1 MSTALISLLA
11 YCANAQ
17 VSGTV
22 FKDFNMDG
30 TKGTASPNL
39 DVGMAGVVVKAT
51 KPDGTTL
58 TVSYTGGGTSTNT
71 TGAYTVTGGTAGQIR
86 LEFVMPDSY
95 TFASKG
101 AAGGTTVMFPS
112 GTTQNLAVNYP
123 ADYCGVADPML
134 VTSCYVGNN
143 AAGMNDVLVKYAYSS
158 SGPSH
163 SASHTTIGV
172 KSEMGSVWGIAYDRQ
187 KQDLF
192 VGAFVKRHIAL
203 KDNNSDGKED
213 IGAIY
218 IVPSSGSPSLWLDVT
233 TLGVDVGMSL
243 MPTIATRALPV
254 PVTTSDLA
262 ASHDTQLYSL
272 VGKIGLGDI
281 EISDDNTQLFFVNL
295 YDSKI
300 YTVDIATKALV
311 GSGIA
316 VPNSCTG
323 GNARPFALTYH
334 RGKLYIGSV
343 CDAATSKVDAD
354 MKATVYRLD
363 GTTFT
368 SVLSFPLNYTK
379 GAAFTW
385 GGVYGNKWNPWED
398 SFSNISGGISPTG
411 LNLVCEPQ
419 PIFADIV
426 FDTDE
431 SLIMVFND
439 RLGHQTGT
447 ANYQPS
453 TSDTKLYYGLA
464 GGDILRA
471 SLVSGV
477 YTLEKNATSGGVTT
491 AGAGNGQGPGTPTG
505 TGYTSPSGEFYVG
518 DDENNVHEEVV
529 GGGAAIVPGR
539 GQVVTQVSDPDQNYF
554 AGGTYWFNNTTGE
567 YDKSYVVFID
577 PSFGLQPWLFGKAN
591 GLGDME
597 VMCNDA
603 PIEIGNR
610 VWDDTDK
617 DGIQDAGEAGIQNV
631 SVTLCDKNGTPIS
644 GATATTDANGN
655 YFFSSASG
663 TNSSSAKYGLSLTYN
678 TDYILKFP
686 TTSGTKSLTS
696 PNLGGNDLVDSDAA
710 ADGKIAFTTG
720 YAGENNHSFDVGY
733 STCTKPTLGTTV
745 TTVAG
750 TCTGST
756 PNNDATASLTV
767 TGGDKADII
776 EGATY
781 GSGPAYN
788 AASNKTVTA
797 GSVSFTGL
805 KHNTQ
810 YTIRVWNADNTCF
823 EDKTFTTPTKDC
835 SCTTPVLTDLTN
847 QTICV
852 GGSFTPSNVTTSV
865 TNGVAATY
873 LWYNDNGTTN
883 PTTTVISGQN
893 TATLTALPTAAG
905 VYKYR
910 VEATNTADNTCKASK
925 SVTLTITAN
934 PAPTVNSPTICSG
947 QTATLTVANCAG
959 TVTWS
964 GGLTGNPATT
974 PALTSST
981 TYTATCTVGTCTGTA
996 VATVTVSPNPAPT
1009 VNSPT
1014 ICSGQTATLTVANCA
1029 GTVTWSGGLTGNPA
1043 TTPALTSSTTY
1054 TATCTVGTCTGTAV
1068 ATVTVSPNPAPTVNS
1083 PMICSGQTATLT
1095 VANCAGT
1102 VTWSGGLTGN
1112 PATTPALTSST
1123 TYTATC
1129 TVGTCTGTAVATVT
1143 VSPNPAPTVN
1153 SPMICSG
1160 QTATLTVANCAG
1172 TVTWSGGLTGNPATT
1187 PALTSSTTYTATC
1200 TVGTCTGTAAATVT
1214 VSTKP
1219 APTVNSPTICSGQ
1232 TATLTVANCSGTVT
1246 WSGGL
1251 TGNPAT
1257 TPALTSSTTY
1267 TATCTVGTCTGTAAA
1282 TVTVST
1288 KPNAGKDTTM
1298 ACLNPATNQLATSIT
1313 LAPIPTGGS
1322 WTQIGTTPATAT
1334 INGNAVTNMT
1344 VAGTYQ
1350 FVYTTTAG
1358 CKDTVAVTVSPCAGC
1373 TKPDA
1378 GLDVT
1383 LTCPPSGIA
1392 PTTATLA
1399 AVTSGGTWGAIVTN
1413 PAAATINA
1421 ATGAITGLTTA
1432 GTYRFVYS
1440 VTGGGNVCTDT
1451 AAVIVPTCV
1460 QPKGSLGD
1468 FVWKDQN
1475 NNGIQD
1481 ETTPNGGGV
1490 AGVQIE
1496 LYKNGTFFAKDTTD
1510 VQGKY
1515 LFTNLD
1521 AGTYKIKVLAASIP
1535 AGCELS
1541 SVTDAPSDDAKDSD
1555 VDKTTGESGNYEINP
1570 LDPTK
1575 KDILTVDA
1583 ALVVPCVKSKVT
1595 LTGAPVCSADVQ
1607 TYSITFSVTNKVGN
1621 LKVNKGT
1628 LTGANPYTVTGIPSG
1643 ATIKITDSLSAVC
1656 KFDTLIT
1663 GPNCNCNPPL
1673 PLLITPSMTACVGDT
1688 FPTIKA
1694 TVVGLAT
1701 VEWFTQ
1707 PTGGTAVFTGLNY
1720 KPSGTVPT
1728 TGAVFYAQA
1737 RSTDP
1742 TCPTAISTSRVMATV
1757 NAQDCTK
1764 EVDLALKKSINTKI
1778 AQIGDVLTYTLKVW
1792 NESNTNATGVEVTDS
1807 IATTVEFQA
1816 GSFTASRG
1824 SAVISGNVIKWTI
1837 GNIAAAG
1844 VPANGDT
1851 VTLTYKVKATQQ
1863 GIHYNTAEIS
1873 KTNEKDVDSTPS
1885 NGKETEDDIDRQCFT
1900 VPIKLCSGNKVEV
1913 TVPTR
1918 LTNVKWYRNGGSTP
1932 IATGNVVLLSEIGTY
1947 TFTADNGT
1955 CPTGGCCPV
1964 ILESDT
1970 NCCPAEACVP
1980 FTVKKIKK

>member
-1 MSTALISLLA
+1 
-11 YCANAQ
+11 
-17 VSGTV
+17 
-22 FKDFNMDG
+22 
-30 TKGTASPNL
+30 
-39 DVGMAGVVVKAT
+39 
-51 KPDGTTL
+51 
-58 TVSYTGGGTSTNT
+58 
-71 TGAYTVTGGTAGQIR
+71 
-86 LEFVMPDSY
+86 
-95 TFASKG
+95 
-101 AAGGTTVMFPS
+101 
-112 GTTQNLAVNYP
+112 
-123 ADYCGVADPML
+123 
-134 VTSCYVGNN
+134 
-143 AAGMNDVLVKYAYSS
+143 
-158 SGPSH
+158 
-163 SASHTTIGV
+163 
-172 KSEMGSVWGIAYDRQ
+172 
-187 KQDLF
+187 
-192 VGAFVKRHIAL
+192 
-203 KDNNSDGKED
+203 
-213 IGAIY
+213 
-218 IVPSSGSPSLWLDVT
+218 
-233 TLGVDVGMSL
+233 
-243 MPTIATRALPV
+243 
-254 PVTTSDLA
+254 
-262 ASHDTQLYSL
+262 
-272 VGKIGLGDI
+272 
-281 EISDDNTQLFFVNL
+281 
-295 YDSKI
+295 
-300 YTVDIATKALV
+300 
-311 GSGIA
+311 
-316 VPNSCTG
+316 
-323 GNARPFALTYH
+323 
-334 RGKLYIGSV
+334 
-343 CDAATSKVDAD
+343 
-354 MKATVYRLD
+354 
-363 GTTFT
+363 
-368 SVLSFPLNYTK
+368 
-379 GAAFTW
+379 
-385 GGVYGNKWNPWED
+385 
-398 SFSNISGGISPTG
+398 
-411 LNLVCEPQ
+411 
-419 PIFADIV
+419 
-426 FDTDE
+426 
-431 SLIMVFND
+431 
-439 RLGHQTGT
+439 
-447 ANYQPS
+447 
-453 TSDTKLYYGLA
+453 
-464 GGDILRA
+464 
-471 SLVSGV
+471 
-477 YTLEKNATSGGVTT
+477 
-491 AGAGNGQGPGTPTG
+491 
-505 TGYTSPSGEFYVG
+505 
-518 DDENNVHEEVV
+518 
-529 GGGAAIVPGR
+529 
-539 GQVVTQVSDPDQNYF
+539 
-554 AGGTYWFNNTTGE
+554 
-567 YDKSYVVFID
+567 
-577 PSFGLQPWLFGKAN
+577 
-591 GLGDME
+591 
-597 VMCNDA
+597 
-603 PIEIGNR
+603 
-610 VWDDTDK
+610 
-617 DGIQDAGEAGIQNV
+617 
-631 SVTLCDKNGTPIS
+631 
-644 GATATTDANGN
+644 
-655 YFFSSASG
+655 
-663 TNSSSAKYGLSLTYN
+663 
-678 TDYILKFP
+678 
-686 TTSGTKSLTS
+686 
-696 PNLGGNDLVDSDAA
+696 
-710 ADGKIAFTTG
+710 
-720 YAGENNHSFDVGY
+720 
-733 STCTKPTLGTTV
+733 
-745 TTVAG
+745 
-750 TCTGST
+750 
-756 PNNDATASLTV
+756 
-767 TGGDKADII
+767 
-776 EGATY
+776 
-781 GSGPAYN
+781 
-788 AASNKTVTA
+788 
-797 GSVSFTGL
+797 
-805 KHNTQ
+805 
-810 YTIRVWNADNTCF
+810 
-823 EDKTFTTPTKDC
+823 
-835 SCTTPVLTDLTN
+835 
-847 QTICV
+847 
-852 GGSFTPSNVTTSV
+852 
-865 TNGVAATY
+865 
-873 LWYNDNGTTN
+873 
-883 PTTTVISGQN
+883 
-893 TATLTALPTAAG
+893 
-905 VYKYR
+905 
-910 VEATNTADNTCKASK
+910 
-925 SVTLTITAN
+925 
-934 PAPTVNSPTICSG
+934 
-947 QTATLTVANCAG
+947 
-959 TVTWS
+959 
-964 GGLTGNPATT
+964 
-974 PALTSST
+974 T

-996 VATVTVSPNPAPT
+996 VATVTVSTKPNAGQDQILPCTNPTTNTLTTTTTLAPT
-1009 VNSPT
+1009 PT
-1014 ICSGQTATLTVANCA
+1014 
-1029 GTVTWSGGLTGNPA
+1029 GGSWAQIG
-1043 TTPALTSSTTY
+1043 TTPATATINGNAVTNMTVAGTYQFVYTTTAACKDTIAVTVNPCTGCVKPDAGPDAPAVCQPTTTAKLTAVTAAGTWAPIGSPANPAAATIDANGNIAGMTAAGTYRFVYSITGGGIVCTDTAQVVVNAKPVIGDGTATICAGETVDLTSKITGYANLLNRVWTVA
-1054 TATCTVGTCTGTAV
+1054 TAGGTAV
-1068 ATVTVSPNPAPTVNS
+1068 TTPTAVKPAATTTYVLVAENAAGCKDTANVLVTVNP
-1083 PMICSGQTATLT
+1083 
-1095 VANCAGT
+1095 
-1102 VTWSGGLTGN
+1102 
-1112 PATTPALTSST
+1112 
-1123 TYTATC
+1123 
-1129 TVGTCTGTAVATVT
+1129 
-1143 VSPNPAPTVN
+1143 
-1153 SPMICSG
+1153 
-1160 QTATLTVANCAG
+1160 
-1172 TVTWSGGLTGNPATT
+1172 
-1187 PALTSSTTYTATC
+1187 
-1200 TVGTCTGTAAATVT
+1200 
-1214 VSTKP
+1214 
-1219 APTVNSPTICSGQ
+1219 
-1232 TATLTVANCSGTVT
+1232 
-1246 WSGGL
+1246 
-1251 TGNPAT
+1251 
-1257 TPALTSSTTY
+1257 
-1267 TATCTVGTCTGTAAA
+1267 
-1282 TVTVST
+1282 

-1378 GLDVT
+1378 GPDVT

-1490 AGVQIE
+1490 AEVQIE

-1541 SVTDAPSDDAKDSD
+1541 SVKDAPSADTKDSDVDKTTGESGNYEINPLDPTKKDILTVDAALYSPKGSLGDFVWKDLNNNGIQDETTPNGGGVAGVQIELYKNGTFFAKDTTDATGKYLFTNLDAGTYKIKVLSTSIPAGCELSSVKDAFSDDAKDSD

-1570 LDPTK
+1570 LDSTK

-1643 ATIKITDSLSAVC
+1643 ATIKITDSLSTVC

-1824 SAVISGNVIKWTI
+1824 SAAISGNVIKWTI

-1863 GIHYNTAEIS
+1863 GIHYNTAEII